1 MKKLIIATRNRGK
14 VKEIK
19 ALLQT
24 LSYDILSLEDLHIN
38 INIVEDGLTF
48 EENAV
53 KKAREICRMTGH
65 LTLADDSG
73 LEVLALNNAPGVHSA
88 RFAGEDASDVQNN
101 EKLLSL
107 MRNIEKGKR
116 QARFRCC
123 IALYYPEGK
132 YITVEGICNGS
143 IAFEPRGSNGFGYD
157 PLFIVEGYDQTFAQ
171 LPTHIKD
178 TISHRAKALQRLK
191 DILTSEQEV

>member
-88 RFAGEDASDVQNN
+88 RFAGENANDEQNN
-101 EKLLSL
+101 KKLLSL

-132 YITVEGICNGS
+132 YITVEGTCNGS

-171 LPTHIKD
+171 LPSHIKD
-178 TISHRAKALQRLK
+178 TISHRARALQRLK

>member
-24 LSYDILSLEDLHIN
+24 LSYDILSLEDLHIDVD
-38 INIVEDGLTF
+38 IQEDGTTF

-88 RFAGEDASDVQNN
+88 RFAGENTNDEQNN
-101 EKLLSL
+101 KKLLSL

-132 YITVEGICNGS
+132 YITVEGTCNGS

-171 LPTHIKD
+171 LPSHIKD
-178 TISHRAKALQRLK
+178 TISHRARAGQRLK
-191 DILTSEQEV
+191 DFLTNEQEV